1 MNNTS
6 FGVINLS
13 LSTVR
18 HPWMSWKIINQNAFE
33 MELLSVHI
41 FVALKKFKQQDW
53 RGSLHEKPDSLTS
66 VFRPRPFLK
75 SSIWML
81 SYFSYFQSTSS
92 RWKLSQCINVVFRE
106 HLSLTW
112 EPFPSAP
119 FLLRKPASSR
129 SVSLDVQTAC
139 FPLSPGKPHNLKAL
153 SQLFHRLLLSRVN
166 SPNPFRFFQ

>member
-75 SSIWML
+75 SSTWML
-81 SYFSYFQSTSS
+81 SYFSYFQSTGSH
-92 RWKLSQCINVVFRE
+92 WKLSRCIKVIFRE

-112 EPFPSAP
+112 EPLPSAP
-119 FLLRKPASSR
+119 SSCV
-129 SVSLDVQTAC
+129 SPLPLALSSLDVQTAC
-139 FPLSPGKPHNLKAL
+139 FPLSAGKPHNLKAL